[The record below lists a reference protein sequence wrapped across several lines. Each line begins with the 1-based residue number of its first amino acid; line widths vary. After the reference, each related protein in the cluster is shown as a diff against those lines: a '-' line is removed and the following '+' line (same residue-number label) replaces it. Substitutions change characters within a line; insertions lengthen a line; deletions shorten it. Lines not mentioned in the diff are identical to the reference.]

1 MKSFIVPIES
11 ASYYILY
18 TLFNVST
25 YAYNASIYQHLICLI
40 FIFLVI
46 FIFIIL
52 YNDTIYREA
61 NNIKRC
67 RDIELT
73 TKINTALEYPYKYN
87 IYIVLKDDVKNLL
100 NNYIFYIQYDFVN
113 NKSEVKFGNNK
124 LAMNEIAILKN
135 DNGDSD
141 NIVNKAFHYYNLD
154 TERASRV
161 EYKYNGRT
169 YYINK
174 DMISGE
180 NYEFIIARYDNK
192 LISEDPSAID
202 LLKFVKRFGYE
213 SEEEYTNMMAIYNI
227 KYAIENKTNKLS
239 I

>member
-1 MKSFIVPIES
+1 MKSFMLPIES

-25 YAYNASIYQHLICLI
+25 YAYNTSIYQHLICFV

-73 TKINTALEYPYKYN
+73 TKINDTLEYPYKYN
-87 IYIVLKDDVKNLL
+87 IYIILKNDVKNLL
-100 NNYIFYIQYDFVN
+100 NNYIFYIQYDFE
-113 NKSEVKFGNNK
+113 NKSTFVKFGNNQ
-124 LAMNEIAILKN
+124 LVINEIAILK
-135 DNGDSD
+135 DDYVDSD
-141 NIVNKAFHYYNLD
+141 NIVNKAFHYYDLVN
-154 TERASRV
+154 ERASRV
-161 EYKYNGRT
+161 EYKFNGQT

-180 NYEFIIARYDNK
+180 DYQFIITRYDNK

-202 LLKFVKRFGYE
+202 LLKFVRNFGYN
-213 SEEEYTNMMAIYNI
+213 SEGEYTNMMPIYNI
-227 KYAIENKTNKLS
+227 KYAIENKKNKLS